1 MILVR
6 LAAEADIPAM
16 SEVLTRSITEL
27 CALDHKNDPAAVAA
41 WTANKTPEGVRR
53 ILDNPDVQLFVA
65 EHDSVVAA
73 VGCVQAGNEIG
84 LNYVHPEHRLQ
95 GVSRALLA
103 AMEQAMREAGVTEA
117 KLKATQ
123 TAHDFYRAN
132 GWLDAGE
139 LYTGRWIDAWPMMK
153 VLRGSPTVAAGME
166 IAAEA
171 AQVGH
176 PVPSQGMKLSKGL
189 VGMIRERQEFL
200 HLRGD
205 VEQVV
210 DGVGDQRRTLE
221 V

>member
-84 LNYVHPEHRLQ
+84 LNYVHP
-95 GVSRALLA
+95 ALLA
-103 AMEQAMREAGVTEA
+103 AMEQAMREAGVREA

-139 LYTGRWIDAWPMMK
+139 LHTGRWIDAWPMMK
-153 VLRGSPTVAAGME
+153 VL
-166 IAAEA
+166 
-171 AQVGH
+171 
-176 PVPSQGMKLSKGL
+176 
-189 VGMIRERQEFL
+189 
-200 HLRGD
+200 
-205 VEQVV
+205 
-210 DGVGDQRRTLE
+210 
-221 V
+221 